1 MSFTAILTIVY
12 IFLFITDIAALYI
25 GVKCH
30 EWAMFVIVT
39 LFIIAITVT
48 FACLWIKCPM

>member
-12 IFLFITDIAALYI
+12 FFLFITDISALFI